1 MNRRVQ
7 ASQKRRRLAAAAARV
22 LHEQG
27 VERTTL
33 ADIAREADVPVG
45 NVYYYFKTKDELV
58 RAALSEHGAHLDELT
73 DALEQSADPL
83 DRLKALIRA
92 WVDQR
97 DTAARF
103 GCPTGTLATEL
114 DKRADGVLDA
124 EAGAVIRRLLD
135 WVGRQFRELGL
146 PDPDGLALTL
156 VSGYQGMSLLANALR
171 DPDVMTREGAR
182 LLHWLDSLEEQGTS
196 GVPEVQGVQ
205 EVPAVPEAPEGRR

>member
-1 MNRRVQ
+1 MTDSVNRRAQ

-58 RAALSEHGAHLDELT
+58 RAALTEHGAHLDELT
-73 DALEQSADPL
+73 EALERAADPR
-83 DRLKALIRA
+83 DRLKALVEA
-92 WVDQR
+92 WIGQR
-97 DTAARF
+97 DIAARF
-103 GCPTGTLATEL
+103 GCPTGTLAAEL

-135 WVGRQFRELGL
+135 WAGRQFRELGL
-146 PDPDGLALTL
+146 SDPDGLALTL
-156 VSGYQGMSLLANALR
+156 VAGYQGMSLLANALR

-182 LLHWLDSLEEQGTS
+182 LLGWLDSLET
-196 GVPEVQGVQ
+196 
-205 EVPAVPEAPEGRR
+205 PEGN

>member
-1 MNRRVQ
+1 MTDSVNRRVR

-58 RAALSEHGAHLDELT
+58 RAALSEHGAHLDELA
-73 DALEQSADPL
+73 DALERSEDPRE
-83 DRLKALIRA
+83 RLKALVRA
-92 WVDQR
+92 WIDQR
-97 DTAARF
+97 DVAARF
-103 GCPTGTLATEL
+103 GCPTGTLAAEL

-135 WVGRQFRELGL
+135 WVGSQFRLLGL
-146 PDPDGLALTL
+146 PDPDDLALTL
-156 VSGYQGMSLLANALR
+156 VAGYQGMSLLANALR
-171 DPDVMTREGAR
+171 DPGVMTREGAR
-182 LLHWLDSLEEQGTS
+182 LLRWLDAL
-196 GVPEVQGVQ
+196 
-205 EVPAVPEAPEGRR
+205 EVPKAPEMPEASR

>member
-1 MNRRVQ
+1 MTDSVNRRVR

-73 DALEQSADPL
+73 EVLERSADPR
-83 DRLKALIRA
+83 DRLKALVEA
-92 WVDQR
+92 WVGQR
-97 DTAARF
+97 EVAARF
-103 GCPTGTLATEL
+103 GCPTGTLAAEL

-135 WVGRQFRELGL
+135 WAGRQFRELGL

-182 LLHWLDSLEEQGTS
+182 LLRWLDSLE
-196 GVPEVQGVQ
+196 
-205 EVPAVPEAPEGRR
+205 APEGTC

>member
-1 MNRRVQ
+1 MTDSVNRRAA
-7 ASQKRRRLAAAAARV
+7 ASQKRRRLTAAAARV

-58 RAALSEHGAHLDELT
+58 RAALSEHGAHLDEL
-73 DALEQSADPL
+73 AEELGRLADPR
-83 DRLKALIRA
+83 DRLKALVEA
-92 WVDQR
+92 WVEQR
-97 DTAARF
+97 DAAARF
-103 GCPTGTLATEL
+103 GCPTGTLAVEL

-135 WVGRQFRELGL
+135 WAGGQFRELGL
-146 PDPDGLALTL
+146 PDPEGLALTL
-156 VSGYQGMSLLANALR
+156 VAGYQGMSLLANALR

-182 LLHWLDSLEEQGTS
+182 LLRWLDSLEA
-196 GVPEVQGVQ
+196 
-205 EVPAVPEAPEGRR
+205 PAGG